1 LRLGLAIRRY
11 WPLPGGLENI
21 AGRMCG
27 ALAERGHH
35 VTVVTPRAQ
44 SDWPKETLRGG
55 VEIVRLEPPAGGW
68 WSDWFY
74 RRRLARATAAIHRA
88 GGLDAMIVSG
98 LRHDAYTL
106 LKACDRLGVPVVLQP
121 ERPGLSG
128 DCHWQLDARFG
139 SRIKRRCYKAAGY
152 VALTPLLEREL
163 IAAGYARPRIH
174 HVPLGVPPAEA
185 AEPVELGNGAKR
197 RQTEARRNLAQADPA
212 LAADLERRVVV
223 YVGRLRV
230 GKGVDLLLAAW
241 RKVCERRADAVLW
254 LVGEGPDA
262 GKFRERAIE
271 LGLVGR
277 VRLTGAFDDV
287 DDVFRAAD
295 IAVFPALEDGPA
307 VGLLEAASYGLPIV
321 ASDVVTHRDF
331 LADGEAVRTYP
342 RNDADALAAA
352 LQRLLDDPAAA
363 SALGAA
369 ARRTTVEERSL
380 AKMIDAYE
388 QVLASVTAGRSSGQA
403 SDRAARRSGSPKGAG

>member
-1 LRLGLAIRRY
+1 VKPLRLALAIRRY

-21 AGRMCG
+21 AGRLCG
-27 ALAERGHH
+27 ALAERGHR
-35 VTVVTPRAQ
+35 VTVITPRAQ
-44 SDWPKETLRGG
+44 SDWPKETVRGG
-55 VEIVRLEPPAGGW
+55 VEIVRLEPPTGGW

-74 RRRLARATAAIHRA
+74 RRRLARVVTATHRR
-88 GGLDAMIVSG
+88 GGLDAVIASG

-106 LKACDRLGVPVVLQP
+106 LKTCDRLGVPVLLQP
-121 ERPGLSG
+121 ERPGLAG

-174 HVPLGVPPAEA
+174 AVPLGVPPV
-185 AEPVELGNGAKR
+185 EPSEPGR
-197 RQTEARRNLAQADPA
+197 RSEARRNLAQADPA
-212 LAADLERRVVV
+212 LAADLERRVAA

-230 GKGVDLLLAAW
+230 GKGLDLLLAAW
-241 RKVCERRADAVLW
+241 RTVVERRGDAVLW

-262 GKFRERAIE
+262 GKLRERAIE

-295 IAVFPALEDGPA
+295 LAVFPSLEDGPA

-321 ASDVVTHRDF
+321 ASDVVTHRDL
-331 LADGEAVRTYP
+331 LADGASVRTYP
-342 RNDADALAAA
+342 RNDAQALAHA
-352 LQRLLDDPAAA
+352 LEQLLDNPATAA
-363 SALGAA
+363 ALGAA
-369 ARRTTVEERSL
+369 ARQTTLEERSL
-380 AKMIDAYE
+380 AKMVDGYE
-388 QVLASVTAGRSSGQA
+388 RVLESVTAGRNGTRPKSEP
-403 SDRAARRSGSPKGAG
+403 AR